1 MELISECFSWCEGG
15 RKSSIDPGDRVS
27 SSALE
32 EEEEEAT
39 VGIRAG
45 KNERPLYQR
54 KNKKEE
60 QPSELG
66 QMGKNEVYI
75 YIYIYGEFFDILV
88 VVQW

>member
-1 MELISECFSWCEGG
+1 MISEYFSWCEGG

-27 SSALE
+27 GSASEEEEEE
-32 EEEEEAT
+32 EEEEEA
-39 VGIRAG
+39 VIGIRAKG

-54 KNKKEE
+54 KKKKKE

-75 YIYIYGEFFDILV
+75 YGEFFDILLV
-88 VVQW
+88 VEG